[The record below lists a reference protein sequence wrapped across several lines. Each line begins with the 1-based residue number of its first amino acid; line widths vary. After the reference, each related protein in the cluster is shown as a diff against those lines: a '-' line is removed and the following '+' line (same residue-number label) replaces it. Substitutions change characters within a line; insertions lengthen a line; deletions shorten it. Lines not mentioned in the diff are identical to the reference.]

1 MEAQSIEKSLRINLG
16 AGNKFS
22 DDANKKLNYFLGTLF
37 IASGILYFFRDNAG
51 AVERIGFATSHF
63 LMGVFLVFIKA
74 RIELST
80 SSKYAP
86 HFLISNDGLRIKT
99 SVLKKSKY
107 IKWDD
112 IKKVE
117 LGSYKIG
124 IKDKTGLQ
132 YHPYTTRK
140 ERSIQIKKA
149 IEEIACQKGVEVE
162 NLLRK

>member
-1 MEAQSIEKSLRINLG
+1 METQSIEQSQRINLG
-16 AGNKFS
+16 PENKFS

-37 IASGILYFFRDNAG
+37 IASGTLYFFRDNAG
-51 AVERIGFATSHF
+51 ALERIVFSTSHF
-63 LMGVFLVFIKA
+63 LMGIFLIFIKA

-86 HFLISNDGLRIKT
+86 HFLISQNGLRIKT
-99 SVLKKSKY
+99 SVLKKSQF
-107 IKWDD
+107 INWND
-112 IKKVE
+112 IKKME

-132 YHPYTTRK
+132 YYPYTTRK
-140 ERSIQIKKA
+140 ERSIRIKRA
-149 IEEIACQKGVEVE
+149 IEEMATKKGIEVE